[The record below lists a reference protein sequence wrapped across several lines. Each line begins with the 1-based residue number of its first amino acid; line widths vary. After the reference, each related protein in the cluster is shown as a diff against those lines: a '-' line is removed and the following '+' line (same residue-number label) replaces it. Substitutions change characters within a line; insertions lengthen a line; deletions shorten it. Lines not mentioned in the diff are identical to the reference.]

1 MTATDMTAGPAVCPL
16 PLQQLAAHAD
26 EVVLALPDLDGRLQ
40 GTRLDTAYFLEEVAS
55 GGYGACSYL
64 LACDVEMDTGTGYAW
79 SPQQQGYG
87 DMLLR
92 PDLATLRP
100 LPWEPRTALVLADAQ
115 WSDGSPVEAA
125 PRTVLRRQLDRLA
138 DLGMTAW
145 CGTELEFLAFD
156 TTYSQAWESAYHRLP
171 PSSRFNVD
179 YALVG
184 TEGLE
189 PLARRIRREMTAAG
203 MRIESARAECHP
215 GQYEIV
221 FRYAEAMDTCD
232 QHVVYKAGA
241 KQIAA
246 QLGRALT
253 FMAKYDEGE
262 GNSCHVHLSL
272 RDREHGTPVFSESP
286 ATLRQFVAGQAAY
299 LPELMLLF
307 APHVNSY
314 KRLQPGAFAPSSA
327 TWGEDD
333 RLAAVRTLG
342 SGPGRRIEHRVA
354 GGDANPY
361 LVAAAVLAAGM
372 QGVQER
378 LDPGPPRAERGDA
391 PPLPRSLEEAIEAF
405 AGSGLAAKAF
415 GAEVVD
421 HLLAAAR
428 SELAAC
434 RRSVTDWER
443 QRGFE
448 RL

>member
-1 MTATDMTAGPAVCPL
+1 MTDARPAFPL
-16 PLQQLAAHAD
+16 PLDALEEHAD
-26 EVVLALPDLDGRLQ
+26 EVLLGLPDVDGRLQ
-40 GTRLDTAYFLEEVAS
+40 VVRLDTAFFLEEVAH

-64 LACDVEMDTGTGYAW
+64 LACDVEMDTGPGYAW
-79 SPQQQGYG
+79 SPEQQGFG
-87 DMLLR
+87 DLRLR
-92 PDLATLRP
+92 PDLATLRW
-100 LPWEPRTALVLADAQ
+100 LPWEPRTALVLGDAH
-115 WSDGSPVEAA
+115 WPDGSPVEAA

-138 DLGMTAW
+138 ERGMTAW

-156 TTYSQAWESAYHRLP
+156 TTYAQAWEATYHGLP

-179 YALVG
+179 YASVG

-189 PLARRIRREMTAAG
+189 PLARRIRREMAGAG

-221 FRYAEAMDTCD
+221 FRYAEAMATCD
-232 QHVVYKAGA
+232 QHVVYKTGA

-272 RDREHGTPVFSESP
+272 RDREHGAPVLSESP
-286 ATLRQFVAGQAAY
+286 SLLRHFVAGQTAY

-314 KRLQPGAFAPSSA
+314 KRLQPGAFAPSTAS
-327 TWGEDD
+327 WGEDD
-333 RLAAVRTLG
+333 RLSAVRTLG
-342 SGPGRRIEHRVA
+342 RGPGRRIEHRVA

-361 LVAAAVLAAGM
+361 LVVAAMLAAGM
-372 QGVQER
+372 QGIEEG
-378 LDPGPPRAERGDA
+378 LDPGPVRADGADA
-391 PPLPRSLEEAIEAF
+391 PALPRSLDEAVDAF
-405 AGSGLAAKAF
+405 AGSGLATKAF
-415 GAEVVD
+415 GTEVVD

-428 SELAAC
+428 AELATF

-443 QRGFE
+443 RRGFE

>member
-1 MTATDMTAGPAVCPL
+1 MTGARPPFPL
-16 PLQQLAAHAD
+16 PLDELPAHAD

-40 GTRLDTAYFLEEVAS
+40 ATRLDTTFFLEEVVP

-79 SPQQQGYG
+79 SPEQEGFG
-87 DMLLR
+87 DLRLR
-92 PDLATLRP
+92 PDLTTLRC
-100 LPWEPRTALVLADAQ
+100 LPWDPRTALVLADAE
-115 WSDGSPVEAA
+115 WPGGGPVAAA
-125 PRTVLRRQLDRLA
+125 PRTVLRAQLDRLA
-138 DLGMTAW
+138 AMGMTAW
-145 CGTELEFLAFD
+145 CATELEFLAFD
-156 TTYSQAWESAYHRLP
+156 TTYQQAWESSYHGLP
-171 PSSRFNVD
+171 AGSRFNVD

-189 PLARRIRREMTAAG
+189 PLGRRIRQQMATAG
-203 MRIESARAECHP
+203 MRLESARAECHP

-221 FRYAEAMDTCD
+221 FRYAEAMATCD
-232 QHVVYKAGA
+232 QHVVYKTGA

-246 QLGRALT
+246 QLGQALT

-272 RDREHGTPVFSESP
+272 RDRDRGTPVLAGSP
-286 ATLRQFVAGQAAY
+286 SMLRHFVAGQTTY

-314 KRLQPGAFAPSSA
+314 KRLQPGAFAPSAAS
-327 TWGEDD
+327 WGEDD
-333 RLAAVRTLG
+333 RLCAVRTLG
-342 SGPGRRIEHRVA
+342 SGPARRIEHRVA

-361 LVAAAVLAAGM
+361 LVVAAILAAGM
-372 QGVQER
+372 QGIEER
-378 LDPGPPRAERGDA
+378 LDPGPARVDGGDTPA
-391 PPLPRSLEEAIEAF
+391 LPRSLDEAVDAF
-405 AGSGLAAKAF
+405 AASGLAAKAF
-415 GAEVVD
+415 GIDVVD

-428 SELAAC
+428 AELAAF

-443 QRGFE
+443 RRGFE

>member
-1 MTATDMTAGPAVCPL
+1 MTSGHAAFPL
-16 PLQQLAAHAD
+16 SLDDLSRQAD

-40 GTRLDTAYFLEEVAS
+40 ATRLDTAYFLEEVVG

-64 LACDVEMDTGTGYAW
+64 LACDVEMETGAGYAW
-79 SPQQQGYG
+79 SPEQDGFG
-87 DMLLR
+87 DLRLR
-92 PDLATLRP
+92 PDLTTLRL
-100 LPWEPRTALVLADAQ
+100 LPWEPRTALVLADAD
-115 WSDGSPVEAA
+115 WPDGGPVEAA
-125 PRTVLRRQLDRLA
+125 PRTVLRRQLDRLG
-138 DLGMTAW
+138 DLGMSAW

-156 TTYSQAWESAYHRLP
+156 TTYAQAWDSSYDRLT

-184 TEGLE
+184 AEGLE
-189 PLARRIRREMTAAG
+189 PLARRIRREMACAG

-221 FRYAEAMDTCD
+221 FRYDEAMPTCD
-232 QHVVYKAGA
+232 QHVVYKTGA

-246 QLGRALT
+246 QQGQALT

-272 RDREHGTPVFSESP
+272 RGLETGAPVFADSP
-286 ATLRQFVAGQAAY
+286 EVLERFVAGQVAY
-299 LPELMLLF
+299 LPELMLLM

-327 TWGEDD
+327 SWGEDD
-333 RLAAVRTLG
+333 RLCAVRTLG
-342 SGPGRRIEHRVA
+342 HGPARRVEHRVA

-361 LVAAAVLAAGM
+361 LVVAAILAAGI
-372 QGVQER
+372 QGIEER
-378 LDPGPPRAERGDA
+378 LEPPPPRSAAGA
-391 PPLPRSLEEAIEAF
+391 AVPLPRTLEHAVTAF
-405 AGSGLAAKAF
+405 AGSGLATKAF
-415 GAEVVD
+415 GDDVVD

-428 SELAAC
+428 AELSAFA
-434 RRSVTDWER
+434 RSVTDWER
-443 QRGFE
+443 RRGFQ